1 MTSDFTLVIF
11 EIDAE
16 EYKETKKNLPHAG
29 PIQLALK
36 I

>member
-1 MTSDFTLVIF
+1 MKSDFTLAIF

-16 EYKETKKNLPHAG
+16 EYKETKKNLYPAG